1 MVTIYSVGAS
11 IGYFVSGAMSDLF
24 GRRVTMQIGSLG
36 LALGLVI
43 STPAKT
49 GAQFLGGFGIAGF
62 FSGFAFMSL
71 ACIPYGDVH

>member
-1 MVTIYSVGAS
+1 
-11 IGYFVSGAMSDLF
+11 
-24 GRRVTMQIGSLG
+24 MQIGSLG

-71 ACIPYGDVH
+71 ACIP